1 MTFPSIVMATKTPF
15 DAQTDFCGTFY
26 AAKLLGL
33 SVGTVQSL
41 VERGELEAWK
51 TKGGHRRIS
60 LQSVREFQMR
70 NGFQPTAGSTGQE
83 LLKVLLVDDDQVSLE
98 LIRTALSK
106 WQLPLDCTVMPS
118 AMEALIDINS
128 LRPQVLLTDLN
139 MPGVDGFALLKT
151 LRSNPAFAGMVLL
164 AVTGMTDRD
173 IEERGG
179 LPEHTVLVR
188 KPLDIHWLHGFMS
201 ALVADRH
208 LVGAAAPV

>member
-1 MTFPSIVMATKTPF
+1 
-15 DAQTDFCGTFY
+15 
-26 AAKLLGL
+26 
-33 SVGTVQSL
+33 
-41 VERGELEAWK
+41 
-51 TKGGHRRIS
+51 
-60 LQSVREFQMR
+60 
-70 NGFQPTAGSTGQE
+70 
-83 LLKVLLVDDDQVSLE
+83 
-98 LIRTALSK
+98 
-106 WQLPLDCTVMPS
+106 
-118 AMEALIDINS
+118 
-128 LRPQVLLTDLN
+128 LTDLN

-201 ALVADRH
+201 ALVADRQ

>member
-201 ALVADRH
+201 ALVADRQ

>member
-1 MTFPSIVMATKTPF
+1 MATKTSLE
-15 DAQTDFCGTFY
+15 AQNDFCGTFF

-60 LQSVREFQMR
+60 LQSVRDYQTR
-70 NGFQPTAGSTGQE
+70 NGLQTQFGVTSQG
-83 LLKVLLVDDDQVSLE
+83 LLKVLVVDDDQISLE
-98 LIRTALSK
+98 LIRTAVNK

-151 LRSNPAFAGMVLL
+151 LRSNPVFAHMVLV
-164 AVTGMTDRD
+164 AVTAMPDED
-173 IEERGG
+173 IAKRGG

-188 KPLDIHWLHGFMS
+188 KPLDMHWLHGFMT
-201 ALVADRH
+201 ALVADRQ
-208 LVGAAAPV
+208 LKNVEAVAD